1 MPKESTVH
9 EVAFEWSHFR
19 SKNLKSPYSI
29 INNSTGKYYTIKFK
43 GKYMVVL
50 LKNFIS

>member
-1 MPKESTVH
+1 MVT
-9 EVAFEWSHFR
+9 FQDFILR

>member
-1 MPKESTVH
+1 MVT
-9 EVAFEWSHFR
+9 FQDFILR
-19 SKNLKSPYSI
+19 SKNLKPPYNI

-43 GKYMVVL
+43 GKYVDVL